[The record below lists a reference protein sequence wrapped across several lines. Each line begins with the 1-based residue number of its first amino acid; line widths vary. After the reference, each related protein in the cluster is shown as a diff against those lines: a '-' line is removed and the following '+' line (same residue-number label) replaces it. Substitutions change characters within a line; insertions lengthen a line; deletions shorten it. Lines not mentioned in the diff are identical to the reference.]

1 MYSITVFKFQEYYF
15 DRLKKH
21 DERKRASTKTPGSP
35 ERKQYKDKVK
45 ELRSKELPSTTVID
59 NNENSNQDRE
69 PDLMKCNIPFYDL
82 KLFQE
87 AQAIA
92 SEKIVS
98 LILFVY
104 YCPKF
109 LIFLSFGKY
118 LRKFCY
124 RKRS

>member
-1 MYSITVFKFQEYYF
+1 MKIQLISLFEFQENYF
-15 DRLKKH
+15 ERLKKT
-21 DERKRASTKTPGSP
+21 DERKRASTKSPASP

-59 NNENSNQDRE
+59 NNENSNQERE

-98 LILFVY
+98 FTR
-104 YCPKF
+104 F
-109 LIFLSFGKY
+109 AN
-118 LRKFCY
+118 
-124 RKRS
+124 